1 MSQAMSDREKGVE
14 RGQRLLDKHYIRPV
28 PLSPEVFLDSSSSLY
43 RLLED
48 FESTALNAGDVGE
61 REDTEEAAKLG
72 EAVRKQMLRLY
83 GTFLSEDGKKVDYQ
97 AMKGSAEFEAYA
109 EKTKELQR
117 THIVDS
123 SREVKLAF
131 FINIYNALVIHG
143 NVIRGSPR
151 NDWQRYKFFN
161 GVKYI
166 IGGYEYSLQDIENG
180 VLRANRKGVGMLWP
194 PFSKNDPR
202 LKRVMQQ
209 LKVAAESFLSG
220 PDGCTVDVDKH
231 TVHLSRILKW
241 YRVDFGKDD
250 QETAQWVY
258 DNMAESETKQQL
270 GDLINSK
277 NFKVAYMKYD
287 WSVNAK

>member
-1 MSQAMSDREKGVE
+1 
-14 RGQRLLDKHYIRPV
+14 
-28 PLSPEVFLDSSSSLY
+28 
-43 RLLED
+43 
-48 FESTALNAGDVGE
+48 
-61 REDTEEAAKLG
+61 
-72 EAVRKQMLRLY
+72 MLRLY

-117 THIVDS
+117 THIADS

-143 NVIRGSPR
+143 NVVRGSPR

-202 LKRVMQQ
+202 LKVALERHEPLIHFALVCGAKSCPPISCYRAERVMQQ